1 MLNGAVLKFRR
12 MALWFGVALV
22 GAMLCAGPGS
32 ADLLVTDFY
41 NKVVKRYN
49 SDTGAYIA
57 DWPVWYRNW
66 GIQNPRGIEFSSDGD
81 LFFVSSTHYSSK
93 KVMKYNTSDGSYA
106 GELVS
111 NVTHEDL
118 YLAPNGWLYATGS
131 HSTQGSL
138 YRYDPATGGG
148 GWLATVPGGSS
159 GVTMGWDGDL
169 YTTNYSANT
178 ITRHTQWGQ
187 NLGVVIN
194 VGGHSV
200 GALTFGPD
208 GHIYVTGHEGN
219 AGYVYKYNGW
229 DYQYMRKYAVGA
241 SGLTDIEFGP
251 DGWLYLASFDDG
263 RVRRMSTVTGAVADF
278 IAPGGGGLDRPWNIA
293 FSPEPI
299 LGVPQNVGD
308 NEVRLNVVEILG
320 DPGAETTS
328 LGSLHALSVQ
338 SVGGIGPI
346 TKTNTVRRNFQ
357 FTAAEGGTDPLT
369 VNLNGTL
376 EGQLFSDNLGEADV
390 TATIAILELDGT
402 SLGSYSKEVFVSS
415 LLGSQDDADVFE
427 QMGISVELTPGQTY
441 EMVST
446 LTVFADGG
454 LTGGASA
461 LFDNTFIAEFGE
473 TLIPEPGSLTLL
485 GLGAVALLRRRRR

>member
-1 MLNGAVLKFRR
+1 
-12 MALWFGVALV
+12 
-22 GAMLCAGPGS
+22 
-32 ADLLVTDFY
+32 
-41 NKVVKRYN
+41 
-49 SDTGAYIA
+49 
-57 DWPVWYRNW
+57 
-66 GIQNPRGIEFSSDGD
+66 
-81 LFFVSSTHYSSK
+81 
-93 KVMKYNTSDGSYA
+93 
-106 GELVS
+106 
-111 NVTHEDL
+111 
-118 YLAPNGWLYATGS
+118 
-131 HSTQGSL
+131 
-138 YRYDPATGGG
+138 
-148 GWLATVPGGSS
+148 
-159 GVTMGWDGDL
+159 
-169 YTTNYSANT
+169 
-178 ITRHTQWGQ
+178 
-187 NLGVVIN
+187 
-194 VGGHSV
+194 
-200 GALTFGPD
+200 
-208 GHIYVTGHEGN
+208 
-219 AGYVYKYNGW
+219 
-229 DYQYMRKYAVGA
+229 
-241 SGLTDIEFGP
+241 
-251 DGWLYLASFDDG
+251 
-263 RVRRMSTVTGAVADF
+263 MSTVTGAVSDF

-320 DPGAETTS
+320 DPGTETTS
-328 LGSLHALSVQ
+328 LGSLHALSAQ
-338 SVGGIGPI
+338 SIGGIGPI

-357 FTAAEGGTDPLT
+357 FTAAGGGTDPLT